1 MRAIYL
7 ETDLKL
13 PDDII
18 KKLAKLDLESKKE
31 IYIDENIIAFDYFPD
46 AAGNSE
52 KIKNFISVYKKEYI
66 ELFFNSI
73 TDEIKK
79 TITTKDYGAAI
90 DLLKKIQSQKN
101 EKIKKLLLENS
112 FFIPDLSG
120 DISKIEWTFCHK
132 VAEMASRFELK
143 QQYKTS
149 ITSLL

>member
-7 ETDLKL
+7 ETDFKL

-79 TITTKDYGAAI
+79 QLPPKITGR
-90 DLLKKIQSQKN
+90 Q
-101 EKIKKLLLENS
+101 
-112 FFIPDLSG
+112 
-120 DISKIEWTFCHK
+120 
-132 VAEMASRFELK
+132 
-143 QQYKTS
+143 
-149 ITSLL
+149 